1 MGALNSVSA
10 SAQKS
15 LLKMALFSWRLRF
28 GGFFGD
34 GHGQWRLS
42 VVVGGKIVGDAG
54 GVVGGDAGGV
64 VGGDVG
70 GVVSGDAGG
79 VVSGDAGGV
88 VSGDVGGVM
97 SRVREGRVGTRSIG
111 LAVSEGATLS
121 ACLT

>member
-79 VVSGDAGGV
+79 VVSGD
-88 VSGDVGGVM
+88 VGGVM